1 MTNAPA
7 HDGPSAR
14 RLRLGIDVGGTFTD
28 VVAIDAG
35 TRELVAR
42 IKVPTTHDA
51 PEGVAAG
58 IVTGIDR
65 LLRGSNVAATD
76 VAFIAHSTTQ
86 ATNALL
92 EGDVAEVGVVGL
104 VHGSGW
110 LGRRQMRF
118 GAVTLAPG
126 SELVA
131 KFEFARSSDASAI
144 RAAVDRA
151 IAAGA
156 GAIAAS
162 EPFGVDRPEAESLA
176 ADYARER
183 GVDATTGHDVSSMY
197 GLRARTRTAALNA
210 AMLPRMVRTS
220 RMTAAAVA
228 RAAIPVPLMIMR
240 SDGGVM
246 DVREIE
252 RRPILTLLSGPAAG
266 IAGALLYEN
275 LTDGIFIEVGGTSS
289 DCSAIR
295 GGRPQM
301 RPARIGGHRTM
312 LQTLDVRTLG
322 IAGGSMLRTGAGGI
336 VDVGPR
342 SAHIAGCEYAC
353 FVDDETRID
362 GARFETIAPSKRDP
376 ADYAVLIAPDGG
388 RIALTTTCAANA
400 LDAVPEAAFARGSAS
415 AARRAFAVVAQR
427 IGGDPQSL
435 ARTVLDLATH
445 KLRTTIDELIADY
458 DLDPGQIAI
467 VGGGGG
473 AGAIV
478 PYAARAMNLP
488 CRIARD
494 AEVIAPIGVAL
505 ALVRDVVERTIVAP
519 TPEDIARIR
528 REATDRVVASGA
540 APERVEVTVE
550 IDAQRNR
557 VRATAAGATAL
568 VDAAA
573 AAASDEEGRRAAAA
587 RSLRCDP
594 GELARFELT
603 AALVA
608 YEHHAKVPSR
618 LGRAREVRDVR
629 IVDERGVVRLA
640 LRDAAL
646 LRTTAGEVE
655 ARVRGAIEGATRD
668 GDAGRA
674 LPALYLVRAGRIAS
688 FDGFAGGEQAVALAR
703 EELEGCDPAE
713 PIAILTV
720 GRLA

>member
-1 MTNAPA
+1 
-7 HDGPSAR
+7 
-14 RLRLGIDVGGTFTD
+14 
-28 VVAIDAG
+28 VVAIDAA

-58 IVTGIDR
+58 IVDGIER
-65 LLRGSNVAATD
+65 LLRGSSVRAAD

-92 EGDVAEVGVVGL
+92 EGDVADVGVVGL
-104 VHGSGW
+104 IRGSGW
-110 LGRRQMRF
+110 FARRQLRF
-118 GAVTLAPG
+118 GSVTLAPG
-126 SELVA
+126 SALA
-131 KFEFARSSDASAI
+131 ADFQFARSDNRSAI
-144 RAAVDRA
+144 RAAVDRL
-151 IAAGA
+151 ISTGA
-156 GAIAAS
+156 RAIAAS
-162 EPFGVDRPEAESLA
+162 EAFGVDRPEAESFA

-183 GVDATTGHDVSSMY
+183 GVDATSGHDVSATY

-210 AMLPRMVRTS
+210 AILPQMVRTS

-228 RAAIPVPLMIMR
+228 RAAISVPLMIMR

-266 IAGALLYEN
+266 IAGVLLYEN
-275 LTDGIFIEVGGTSS
+275 LTDGIFVEVGGTSS

-322 IAGGSMLRTGAGGI
+322 IAGGSMLRTGADGI

-353 FVDDETRID
+353 FVDEGRFD
-362 GARFETIAPSKRDP
+362 GARVETIAPAKRDP
-376 ADYAVLIAPDGG
+376 ADYAILIAADGG
-388 RIALTTTCAANA
+388 RIALTTSCAAN
-400 LDAVPEAAFARGSAS
+400 LLGTVPEDAFARGNAAS
-415 AARRAFAVVAQR
+415 AGRAFGLLAQR
-427 IGGDPQSL
+427 LGGDPASL
-435 ARTVLDLATH
+435 ARSALDIATR
-445 KLRTTIDELIADY
+445 KLRAAIDELIADY
-458 DLDPGQIAI
+458 DLDPSQIAI

-478 PYAARAMNLP
+478 PYAARAMQLP
-488 CRIARD
+488 FRIARD

-505 ALVRDVVERTIVAP
+505 ALVRDVVERTIVGP

-540 APERVEVTVE
+540 APDRVEVTVE
-550 IDAQRNR
+550 IDVQRNR
-557 VRATAAGATAL
+557 VRATASGATAL
-568 VDAAA
+568 VDASAGAA
-573 AAASDEEGRRAAAA
+573 CDETGRREAAA

-594 GELARFELT
+594 GELKRIELT
-603 AALVA
+603 AALAA
-608 YEHHAKVPSR
+608 YERRSTLPSR
-618 LGRAREVRDVR
+618 LRRPREVADLR

-646 LRTTAGEVE
+646 AHATAGEIE
-655 ARVRGAIEGATRD
+655 GRVRDAIERATRF
-668 GDAGRA
+668 GDVGRA
-674 LPALYLVRAGRIAS
+674 LPALYLVRGARIAA
-688 FDGFAGGEQAVALAR
+688 FDGLVSGEQAAALAR
-703 EELEGCDPAE
+703 EEFEGCDPHE
-713 PIAILTV
+713 RLAILTV
-720 GRLA
+720 TRDA